1 MNKFNKKAVISMHAA
16 NICQLI
22 AFRLQKTLIFAI
34 TYNMLTINVID
45 LFNEYKKTNQFQE
58 VPFLT
63 SKTGV
68 SCR

>member
-1 MNKFNKKAVISMHAA
+1 MHAA

-45 LFNEYKKTNQFQE
+45 LFNEYKNTNLFQE
-58 VPFLT
+58 APVLG
-63 SKTGV
+63 SKTAV

>member
-1 MNKFNKKAVISMHAA
+1 MHTA
-16 NICQLI
+16 NICQPLP
-22 AFRLQKTLIFAI
+22 FDYKKTLIFAI

>member
-1 MNKFNKKAVISMHAA
+1 MHAA

-45 LFNEYKKTNQFQE
+45 LFNEYKKNE
-58 VPFLT
+58 
-63 SKTGV
+63 SISRSAV
-68 SCR
+68 SYV